1 MLYCIRCGA
10 CLNACPV
17 FREIGGHAYVGRGG
31 NSSPYPG
38 PMGSVLSPALF
49 GQAEFGQLARA
60 STLCGACREACPVD
74 IDLPGL
80 LLRVRAGMTDTEGDP
95 QIRSLKPNPPGW
107 LAQGLRLFTWAAAN
121 PGRFRLAQK
130 LAGLVAG
137 GKGWLRLPAWSG
149 WGLSKDFPRLAKNS
163 FQEQWKKLQTQRGLD
178 GETERKEQ
186 SQTKPGATLSPV
198 APVRKGIDESSLDER
213 LEKLQLELEALGARY
228 IQCARAELAEKVLEL
243 LREREEDQEILA
255 WDGASLPEGL
265 VKGLEK
271 AGIRLS
277 QPTAENAMQAAHIR
291 VGLTGAI
298 AAAAE
303 TGSLAIPGGAGR
315 PLAASLLPEVHIVL
329 LEKGTVM
336 VGLDELLRLPEMTQ
350 SAAAVLVSGPSRTAD
365 IEMTL
370 TIGVHG
376 PGELIVLCY

>member
-1 MLYCIRCGA
+1 
-10 CLNACPV
+10 
-17 FREIGGHAYVGRGG
+17 
-31 NSSPYPG
+31 
-38 PMGSVLSPALF
+38 LF
-49 GQAEFGQLARA
+49 GQAEFGHLPRA
-60 STLCGACREACPVD
+60 SSLCGACREACPVD

-80 LLRVRAGMTDTEGDP
+80 LLRVRAGMTETEGEP
-95 QIRSLKPNPPGW
+95 QIRGFWPNPPSW
-107 LAQGLRLFTWAAAN
+107 LAQGLRLFTWAAAH
-121 PGRFRLAQK
+121 PGRFGLAQK

-149 WGLSKDFPRLAKNS
+149 WGLSKDFPRPAKKS
-163 FQEQWKKLQTQRGLD
+163 FQERWKKQQSRRELNNEPVD
-178 GETERKEQ
+178 EQ
-186 SQTKPGATLSPV
+186 SIQPKPGAALLPI
-198 APVRKGIDESSLDER
+198 APIQTRFDESGLDVR

-228 IQCARAELAEKVLEL
+228 IQCTQAELTGKVLEL
-243 LREREEDQEILA
+243 LKERSAQEILV
-255 WDGASLPEGL
+255 WDGTLLPEGL
-265 VKGLEK
+265 VKCLEK

-291 VGLTGAI
+291 IGLTGTI

-329 LEKGTVM
+329 VEKETVLI
-336 VGLDELLRLPEMTQ
+336 GLDELLRLPELTQ

-370 TIGVHG
+370 SIGVHG